1 MSRVDFY
8 HLQKQSP
15 EEVLPVLLNKAY
27 AAGCKIC
34 LKTISEERVTYWNGY
49 LWTYNDE
56 SFLPHGSKKDGF
68 TEFYISTTHTGLYEK
83 FGCEYLTQML
93 DFDNE
98 PTRVYVRKIN

>member
-68 TEFYISTTHTGLYEK
+68 TEKQPIF
-83 FGCEYLTQML
+83 LTAE
-93 DFDNE
+93 NE
-98 PTRVYVRKIN
+98 NANHASFLFWLTVQK